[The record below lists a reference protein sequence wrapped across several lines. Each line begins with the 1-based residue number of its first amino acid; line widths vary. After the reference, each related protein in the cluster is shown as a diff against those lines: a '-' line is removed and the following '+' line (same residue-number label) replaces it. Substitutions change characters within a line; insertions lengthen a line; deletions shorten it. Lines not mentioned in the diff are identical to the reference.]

1 MSETLLLPIA
11 QTQRAWQ
18 AAIKAGKEI
27 NLEVDLEAYRK
38 LLNIVSVGPFYYYIF
53 DLQNASIQFVSPGI
67 TEVLGYS
74 PEQFTPEFLFQ
85 IIHPDDAPAFIN
97 FGKKSVEFFNSIA
110 PEDIFSYKVRFDFR
124 IRKNKGD
131 YIRVL
136 QQVVTLQTTETGG
149 INRTLGIHTDISHIK
164 TEGNPVLSF
173 VGMEGRPSYLNV
185 ELSTAFSPTTE
196 LLTRREKEV
205 LYYIVH
211 GRHSNEIAEIL
222 FLSKHTVL
230 NHRRNIMVKTQTTST
245 AELIVKAV
253 KGGWV

>member
-1 MSETLLLPIA
+1 MPNTLPIVQA
-11 QTQRAWQ
+11 QKAWQ

-27 NLEVDLEAYRK
+27 NMKIDLETYRK
-38 LLNIVSVGPFYYYIF
+38 LLNIVSVGPFYYYVF

-67 TEVLGYS
+67 TEVLGYN
-74 PEQFTPEFLFQ
+74 PEQFTPEFFFQ

-97 FGKKSVEFFNSIA
+97 FGKKSVQFFNSIA

-124 IRKNKGD
+124 LRKNTGD

-149 INRTLGIHTDISHIK
+149 VNKTLGIHTDISHIK

-173 VGMEGRPSYLNV
+173 VGMEGKPSYLNV
-185 ELSTAFSPTTE
+185 ELSAAFSPTTE
-196 LLTRREKEV
+196 LLTPREKEI

-211 GRHSNEIAEIL
+211 GKPSIEIADIL
-222 FLSKHTVL
+222 FISIHTVL
-230 NHRRNIMVKTQTTST
+230 NHRRNILAKTNTETT
-245 AELIVKAV
+245 AELIVKSV
-253 KGGWV
+253 KEGWV

>member
-1 MSETLLLPIA
+1 MSENLLPITQA
-11 QTQRAWQ
+11 QSAWQ
-18 AAIKAGKEI
+18 ATIKAGKEI
-27 NLEVDLEAYRK
+27 DLKIDLETYRK

-53 DLQNASIQFVSPGI
+53 DLQSSSIPFVSPSI
-67 TEVLGYS
+67 TEVLGYT
-74 PEQFTPEFLFQ
+74 PEQFTPDFFFG

-124 IRKNKGD
+124 LRKNTGD

-136 QQVVTLQTTETGG
+136 QQVVTLQTTETGR

-173 VGMEGRPSYLNV
+173 VGMEGKPSYLNV
-185 ELSTAFSPTTE
+185 ELSAAFSPTTE

-211 GRHSNEIAEIL
+211 GKHSNEIATIL
-222 FLSKHTVL
+222 FLSIHTVL
-230 NHRRNIMVKTQTTST
+230 NHRRNILVKTETSTT
-245 AELIVKAV
+245 AELIVKTIQE
-253 KGGWV
+253 GWV

>member
-1 MSETLLLPIA
+1 MSETLLPIVQA
-11 QTQRAWQ
+11 QKAWQ
-18 AAIKAGKEI
+18 EAIKAGKEI
-27 NLEVDLEAYRK
+27 NMNIDLETYRK

-53 DLQNASIQFVSPGI
+53 DLEKAIIPFVSPSI
-67 TEVLGYS
+67 TEVLGYA
-74 PEQFTPEFLFQ
+74 PEQFTPEFFFQ
-85 IIHPDDAPAFIN
+85 IIHPDDATAFIN
-97 FGKKSVEFFNSIA
+97 FGKKSVEFFHSIA
-110 PEDIFSYKVRFDFR
+110 PEDIFGYKVRFDFR
-124 IRKNKGD
+124 LRRSTGE

-149 INRTLGIHTDISHIK
+149 INKTLGIHTDISHIK

-185 ELSTAFSPTTE
+185 ELTAALSPTIE

-230 NHRRNIMVKTQTTST
+230 NHRRNIMAKTETST
-245 AELIVKAV
+245 TPELIAKTIQE
-253 KGGWV
+253 GWV